1 MFKLDENSAF
11 GPHNTRSAMQMT
23 AKPKFRLDLIEQ
35 AHRALEALP
44 EHRPEELT
52 KAQAIQMLIAPIRAT
67 QAKGYSL
74 AAIGKVL
81 SDSGI
86 PITTGGLRLYVGG
99 AKGGV
104 GGKKKHNAKRTEKR
118 STNTASAAATSNPPT
133 APSRPAGP
141 AVGPAVAPTARKD
154 ELDWGPAARSDNAT
168 PSQAGARR
176 AGFHVRPDT
185 RDI

>member
-1 MFKLDENSAF
+1 
-11 GPHNTRSAMQMT
+11 MT
-23 AKPKFRLDLIEQ
+23 AKPKFRLDLIDQ

-52 KAQAIQMLIAPIRAT
+52 KAQAIEKLIAPIRAS

-86 PITTGGLRLYVGG
+86 PITTGALRLYVGG
-99 AKGGV
+99 AKGGA
-104 GGKKKHNAKRTEKR
+104 GGKKKHKAKRTEKQ
-118 STNTASAAATSNPPT
+118 STDTASAAATSSPPP
-133 APSRPAGP
+133 ASAQSAGP
-141 AVGPAVAPTARKD
+141 AVGRVVAPTARKE
-154 ELDWGPAARSDNAT
+154 ELDWDPAARADNAT